1 MARVDIRH
9 LQKDARALIGRAR
22 AGETI
27 EVTEHSRPVARIVGI
42 RAGSVLDQMIGEGRA
57 TGSSGDLLELKP
69 LPTPIGHPLSKVL
82 AEMRREE
89 R

>member
-1 MARVDIRH
+1 MVRVDIRH
-9 LQKDARALIGRAR
+9 LQENARTLIGRAR

-27 EVTEHSRPVARIVGI
+27 EVTEHGRPVARIVGM
-42 RAGSVLDQMIGEGRA
+42 RAGSVLDQMIADGRA

-69 LPTPIGHPLSKVL
+69 LPPPTRWPLSKVL
-82 AEMRREE
+82 AEMRSAE

>member
-1 MARVDIRH
+1 MARGDIRH
-9 LQKDARALIGRAR
+9 LQKDAGALIGRAR

-27 EVTEHSRPVARIVGI
+27 DVTEHSRPVARMVGI
-42 RAGSVLDQMIGEGRA
+42 RASSALDQMIGEGRA
-57 TGSSGDLLELKP
+57 TNSSGDLLELKP
-69 LPTPIGHPLSKVL
+69 LLTPMGRPLSKVL